1 MGLRMGVIGSSHK
14 VEVVDCQMQM
24 ASLCYSASGNLV
36 MMVRKLL
43 EVETEDLGLDPMAE
57 ASYQIPLQAV

>member
-1 MGLRMGVIGSSHK
+1 MEAIGSSRK
-14 VEVVDCQMQM
+14 VEAVDCQMLM
-24 ASLCYSASGNLV
+24 ASLCYSASENLV

-43 EVETEDLGLDPMAE
+43 EVETEDLGLDPMAV

>member
-1 MGLRMGVIGSSHK
+1 ML
-14 VEVVDCQMQM
+14 M
-24 ASLCYSASGNLV
+24 ASLCYSASENLV

-43 EVETEDLGLDPMAE
+43 EVGKEDLGLDPMAV